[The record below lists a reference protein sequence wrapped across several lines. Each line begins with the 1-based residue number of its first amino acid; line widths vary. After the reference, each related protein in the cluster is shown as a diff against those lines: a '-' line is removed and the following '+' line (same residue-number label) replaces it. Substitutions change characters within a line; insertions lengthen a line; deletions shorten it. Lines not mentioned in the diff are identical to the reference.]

1 MRLRF
6 ALAVLLALAPEAPA
20 ARAAAGA
27 APRARRGNAPVHVLA
42 RSRESLAAS
51 AGLQI
56 VVRGTSQLESYPAA
70 KAAILKAVA
79 RWESVITTPVTV
91 VLDVDYGTTFF
102 GAAWP
107 DLTWE
112 RHLNVVQT
120 ARFPWSA
127 VRSALVATA
136 DTPARLA
143 RASALP
149 ATLPSDRGD
158 VSTIE
163 TSTAALRAIGLL
175 PAVENPDAETALGP
189 PTAVGFQDNVNW
201 DFDPTDGIGL
211 GMADFD
217 AGVTEEIGHALGFLS
232 TVGQTDVPPTAT
244 TLDVFRFRPS
254 ATPPSLTT
262 GQRILTSGG
271 DQVFYAGSAVLPLS
285 TMDAELDGV
294 EGVDPADHW
303 KAGWRDGSPIGI
315 MDPGDLWTGRVVMTS
330 RDLAA
335 MEAIG
340 WKTVGMPPPEPSV
353 RTIPIVLDAAGV
365 GSSRYTTELVL
376 SSRSIAPASVQLS
389 YTAAA
394 ALGGQGSDVAT
405 TSIPAHGQ
413 ILIPDALGWLRSQG
427 VAIPTSGNQGGTL
440 KVTFLGDDS
449 PDFFYA
455 GARTT
460 SPSGTGRAGLSY
472 AAVRNFAGLKGRG
485 YVYGLRETA
494 SDRSNLALLNLGAS
508 PVTLRVTLRSGAG
521 DGASTA
527 LPDVFLGP
535 GQWTQL
541 SRVLAGPG
549 YTNGWATIDLVSGTG
564 PYAAYGV
571 FNDNV
576 TNDGSYVPAAAD
588 PLVPETQ
595 YVPVIV
601 ESPAYSSELVVTN
614 PSGEAVT
621 ATIAYVE
628 SLSPGGGAGGTATL
642 SLAPWAQAIL
652 PSAVDW
658 LRTHGAAL
666 GPKGAASY
674 AGMVSVTLSDA
685 VTNVTGL
692 AGARTTAP
700 GGGGAYGVFTPGV
713 SWTYTDTWSTWVFGL
728 RQDAST
734 RSNLALV
741 NVGDGRAALTLHVEI
756 FDGDTGALAGQTPSV
771 TIGPGGWMQFD
782 AILAGFGVKN
792 GFARVVYDDG
802 SGSLIAYG
810 VVNDGAAPSSGGT
823 NDGSYVASSKY

>member
-1 MRLRF
+1 MRPGI
-6 ALAVLLALAPEAPA
+6 ALAMLLALSSEAPA
-20 ARAAAGA
+20 APIGGAA

-42 RSRESLAAS
+42 RPRESLAAS

-56 VVRGTSQLESYPAA
+56 VVRGTSQLESYPVA
-70 KAAILKAVA
+70 KAALLKAVA

-91 VLDVDYGTTFF
+91 VLDVDYGATFF

-107 DLTWE
+107 ELTWE
-112 RHLNVVQT
+112 RHLNIPQI
-120 ARFPWSA
+120 ARFPWST
-127 VRSALVATA
+127 VRSALVASA
-136 DTPARLA
+136 DTPARTALA
-143 RASALP
+143 TSLP
-149 ATLPSDRGD
+149 ATIPSDRGD
-158 VSTIE
+158 VPTIA
-163 TSTAALRAIGLL
+163 TSTAVFRALGLL
-175 PAVENPDAETALGP
+175 PAVENPAVEGAFGP
-189 PTAVGFQDNVNW
+189 PTSIGFQDSVNW
-201 DFDPTDGIGL
+201 DYDPTDGIGL

-217 AGVTEEIGHALGFLS
+217 AAVTEEIGHALGFLS
-232 TVGQTDVPPTAT
+232 NVGQADVPPTASM
-244 TLDVFRFRPS
+244 LDVFRFRPS
-254 ATPPSLTT
+254 ATPPSLAA

-271 DQVFYAGSAVLPLS
+271 DQVFYAGGAVLPLS
-285 TMDAELDGV
+285 TMGTDGM
-294 EGVDPADHW
+294 EGADPADHW

-335 MEAIG
+335 MEAMG
-340 WKTVGMPPPEPSV
+340 WKTVGTPPPEPSV

-376 SSRSIAPASVQLS
+376 SSRSMAPASVEVS
-389 YTAAA
+389 YTAASTF
-394 ALGGQGSDVAT
+394 GGQGSGVAT
-405 TSIPAHGQ
+405 TTLPAHGQ
-413 ILIPDALGWLRSQG
+413 LLIPDALGWLRSKE
-427 VAIPTSGNQGGTL
+427 VAVPESGNQGGTL
-440 KVTFLGDDS
+440 KVTFRGDDS

-460 SPSGTGRAGLSY
+460 SPSGAGRAGLSY
-472 AAVRNFAGLKGRG
+472 AAVRDFAGLRGRG

-494 SDRSNLALLNLGAS
+494 SDRSNLALLNIGAS

-521 DGASTA
+521 DGASTT
-527 LPDVFLGP
+527 LPDVSLGA

-549 YTNGWATIDLVSGTG
+549 YANGWATIDLVSGSG

-576 TNDGSYVPAAAD
+576 TNDGSYVPATAD

-601 ESPAYSSELVVTN
+601 ETAAYSSELVVTN

-685 VTNVTGL
+685 RGPVTGL

-728 RQDAST
+728 RQDSST

-756 FDGDTGALAGQTPSV
+756 FDGDSGALAGQTPSV
-771 TIGPGGWMQFD
+771 TIGSGGWMQFD

-792 GFARVVYDDG
+792 GFARVVYDEG

-810 VVNDGAAPSSGGT
+810 VVNDGATPSGGGT